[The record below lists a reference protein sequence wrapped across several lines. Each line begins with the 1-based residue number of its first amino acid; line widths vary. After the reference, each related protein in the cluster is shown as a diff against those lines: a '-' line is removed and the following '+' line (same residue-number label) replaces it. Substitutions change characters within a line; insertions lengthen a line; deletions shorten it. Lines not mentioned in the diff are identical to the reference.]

1 MKHKFLVKY
10 ETEAY
15 IEVESDD
22 VDKARDKVDDIV
34 FEHGIDSLYIDYAT
48 YEIIEVEEIPE
59 WAI

>member
-15 IEVESDD
+15 IEVEDDD

-34 FEHGIDSLYIDYAT
+34 F
-48 YEIIEVEEIPE
+48 
-59 WAI
+59 

>member
-15 IEVESDD
+15 IEVESDN

-34 FEHGIDSLYIDYAT
+34 FEQGIDSLYIDYAS
-48 YEIIEVEEIPE
+48 YEIIEVEEMPE